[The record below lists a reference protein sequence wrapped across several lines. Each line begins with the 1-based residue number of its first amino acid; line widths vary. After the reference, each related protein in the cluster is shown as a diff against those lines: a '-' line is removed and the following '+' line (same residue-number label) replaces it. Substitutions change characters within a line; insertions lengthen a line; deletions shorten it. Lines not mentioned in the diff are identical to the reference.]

1 MKLHFFGKAGHASVQ
16 EHFQESALGD
26 VTYFLANIEQIFE
39 DLKTYKNSQLHV
51 PTFVVTSIYAGDE
64 KSPNKTADFA
74 DLVVDCR
81 LTPELELVFEQVMTD
96 LADKYHFTYED
107 IVTPVLSTL
116 TDNQAPFIQLLTD
129 LSGAQTTGPQA
140 LMTKDFLKMLESEQL
155 FLGLVSMTNVIL
167 LMSIFYWKS

>member
-1 MKLHFFGKAGHASVQ
+1 
-16 EHFQESALGD
+16 
-26 VTYFLANIEQIFE
+26 
-39 DLKTYKNSQLHV
+39 
-51 PTFVVTSIYAGDE
+51 
-64 KSPNKTADFA
+64 
-74 DLVVDCR
+74 
-81 LTPELELVFEQVMTD
+81 MTD

>member
-1 MKLHFFGKAGHASVQ
+1 M
-16 EHFQESALGD
+16 
-26 VTYFLANIEQIFE
+26 ANIEQIFE
-39 DLKTYKNSQLHV
+39 ELKTYKNSQLHV